1 VRESRPPGSVRGAF
15 SDGGPYR
22 DRRGERLRGLNSP
35 LSILFGDGMLVT
47 EWGRIG
53 SAGKVTRRAFQT
65 EELAPDCSD
74 KTDPG

>member
-1 VRESRPPGSVRGAF
+1 MRGRLTKRNIKYAKA
-15 SDGGPYR
+15 
-22 DRRGERLRGLNSP
+22 RRTLEEGLNSP
-35 LSILFGDGMLVT
+35 LSTLFGDGTLVT